1 MYRAF
6 STDVTAATLVGVD
19 FFIFLLQTLS
29 FVPTRRCGSVYLGV
43 VVLSVREVCYVYE
56 GYVGS
61 TLVLY
66 ILVEMCGV
74 VGVELYWKL
83 IAKMMGVVCEVVA
96 GFLHG
101 VVFIGCW

>member
-6 STDVTAATLVGVD
+6 STDVTGATLVGVE
-19 FFIFLLQTLS
+19 FFFLMQMLS

-61 TLVLY
+61 ALVLY
-66 ILVEMCGV
+66 I
-74 VGVELYWKL
+74 
-83 IAKMMGVVCEVVA
+83 
-96 GFLHG
+96 
-101 VVFIGCW
+101 